1 MTRHFLKLS
10 DLNAA
15 EARQIVDRAS
25 ALKRLRDPSFRP
37 FAGKTLAMIFTKNST
52 RTRVSFEAGMA
63 KFGGHALFLQ
73 SGTTQIGRDEPLS
86 DTAQVL
92 SRMVD
97 AIMIRNDS
105 QADQAEL
112 ATHSRVPV
120 INGLSNLH
128 HPCQLLADLQTWFE
142 HRGDPAGKVAA
153 WVGDGNNVCHSWIE
167 AARMFGFRLRIATPV
182 GYEPSSEIVR
192 AAGDAVEVT
201 RDAATAVAGA
211 DLVVTDT
218 WTSMGQ
224 EAETQKRLAAFAG
237 YQVDAALMA
246 RAKPDA
252 IFQHCLPAH
261 RGEEVSAEVIDGPQS
276 VIYDEAENRLWAQ
289 MALLEFLLGATPGA

>member
-201 RDAATAVAGA
+201 RDAATAVTGA

-246 RAKPDA
+246 HAKPDA

>member
-1 MTRHFLKLS
+1 MLRHFLKLS
-10 DLNAA
+10 DFSPA
-15 EARQIVDRAS
+15 ELRGLIDRAI
-25 ALKRLRDPSFRP
+25 ALKAGALGSARP
-37 FAGKTLAMIFTKNST
+37 LSGRTLAMIFTKNST

-112 ATHSRVPV
+112 AAHSRVPV

-261 RGEEVSAEVIDGPQS
+261 RGEEVSAAVIDGPQS
-276 VIYDEAENRLWAQ
+276 VIYDEAGNRLWAQ